1 MMLGWLSDAAVR
13 ASRLNRSAMPSPASR
28 AGAITLIAT
37 WRSKAMSWARY
48 TVAMPP
54 RPSSP
59 RISYSP
65 SVACRTASSWAAC
78 SAAGAGGACGCTTA
92 VAMLAWTP
100 ETSAPQRGQKR
111 SAGPTGSPQRAQAGA
126 VVIVWGSV
134 KARQIY
140 TARCV
145 STALRPLS
153 ALGSAPRRA
162 DPHAHLGGRG
172 ARAVVHRAPQRVWI
186 RLRQRLHG
194 PDPGGDERRG
204 VPVPDPPQ
212 GAEARDLTR
221 GQRLVGCDAA
231 AVGDLRR

>member
-1 MMLGWLSDAAVR
+1 
-13 ASRLNRSAMPSPASR
+13 
-28 AGAITLIAT
+28 
-37 WRSKAMSWARY
+37 
-48 TVAMPP
+48 
-54 RPSSP
+54 
-59 RISYSP
+59 
-65 SVACRTASSWAAC
+65 
-78 SAAGAGGACGCTTA
+78 
-92 VAMLAWTP
+92 MLAWTP

-172 ARAVVHRAPQRVWI
+172 ARAVVHRAPHGVRI
-186 RLRQRLHG
+186 RLGQR
-194 PDPGGDERRG
+194 PPAPNPGGGGRRCRPG
-204 VPVPDPPQ
+204 AAPPP
-212 GAEARDLTR
+212 G
-221 GQRLVGCDAA
+221 
-231 AVGDLRR
+231 